1 VWVGAKLERHFL
13 KTFLKFGPGFGAAHG
28 PFHTQTQGN
37 LFELFAMFVLTVV
50 YGMNQLMHQ
59 YVQDRDRVIHS
70 GRNEHL
76 VAFIGA
82 ALTRPA
88 LTNMDFVTGTGKS
101 TGHRHLFRYVVPPG

>member
-1 VWVGAKLERHFL
+1 
-13 KTFLKFGPGFGAAHG
+13 
-28 PFHTQTQGN
+28 
-37 LFELFAMFVLTVV
+37 MFVLTVV

-76 VAFIGA
+76 VAFIGT
-82 ALTRPA
+82 ALAGPA

-101 TGHRHLFRYVVPPG
+101 TGHRHLFRYVVPLG